1 MTEFGTY
8 LWGVISEGALISFL
22 FWIIVYL
29 TVERTSLYVAIKA
42 GLISEAIGNLPYLA
56 GEGPLGEVSLL
67 MSVVAAAVFV
77 WIILRAG
84 ELTAL
89 KAVYGIFTTYF
100 ALIAVV
106 ACAPQ

>member
-42 GLISEAIGNLPYLA
+42 GLISEAIGNLPYLG
-56 GEGPLGEVSLL
+56 GEGPLGEVIG
-67 MSVVAAAVFV
+67 AAKYRVTV
-77 WIILRAG
+77 LPEMRR
-84 ELTAL
+84 
-89 KAVYGIFTTYF
+89 YRR
-100 ALIAVV
+100 
-106 ACAPQ
+106 